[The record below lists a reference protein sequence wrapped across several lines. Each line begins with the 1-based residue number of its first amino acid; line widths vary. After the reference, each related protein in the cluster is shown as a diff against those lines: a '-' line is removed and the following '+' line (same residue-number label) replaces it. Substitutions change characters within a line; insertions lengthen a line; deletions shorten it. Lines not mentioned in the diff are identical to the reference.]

1 MVFCGMGI
9 RRTDSKGPSKQTCQ
23 WHVCRPVAFPQ
34 KSESVLPHQKKAR
47 KSVLFSTKCACR
59 HEKIS
64 FASWSCFAVKF
75 LRKPALFFV
84 FKRAFHKHT
93 VKFRFFGVF
102 VTHRRGRFPP
112 SRGYSAAGGGTPPL
126 QCLTEVAA
134 HLNSPTNWNWYD
146 YFSLHLMP

>member
-1 MVFCGMGI
+1 MRYGFRSVRRSDKKALLLKVILTNLCFDLQQFYKTIKTLCFLNFTFNFLSQKSSDDSFQPRLPQKTTIHRIVVFCGMGI

-64 FASWSCFAVKF
+64 FAS
-75 LRKPALFFV
+75 
-84 FKRAFHKHT
+84 
-93 VKFRFFGVF
+93 
-102 VTHRRGRFPP
+102 
-112 SRGYSAAGGGTPPL
+112 
-126 QCLTEVAA
+126 
-134 HLNSPTNWNWYD
+134 
-146 YFSLHLMP
+146 